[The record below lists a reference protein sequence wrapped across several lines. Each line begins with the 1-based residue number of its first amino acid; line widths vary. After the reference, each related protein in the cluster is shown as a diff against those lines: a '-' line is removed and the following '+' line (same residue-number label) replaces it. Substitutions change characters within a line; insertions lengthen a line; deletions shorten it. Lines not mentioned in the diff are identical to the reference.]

1 MKSNKKTAL
10 AYLAIG
16 LFLIVLSQIISRYL
30 ALPDFLKGFLNGT
43 GLMLEV
49 IGLVKL
55 QSTKKNK
62 QCQ

>member
-1 MKSNKKTAL
+1 MKNNKKPAL

-16 LFLIVLSQIISRYL
+16 LLLVVLSQIISRDL

-49 IGLVKL
+49 IGLITL
-55 QSTKKNK
+55 QSIKKNK
-62 QCQ
+62 QCL

>member
-1 MKSNKKTAL
+1 MKNNKKTAL

-16 LFLIVLSQIISRYL
+16 LLLVVLSQIISRHL

-49 IGLVKL
+49 IGLITL
-55 QSTKKNK
+55 QSIKKNK
-62 QCQ
+62 QCL